1 MAKIEKASEDP
12 ESAVNQSGEWCVLL
26 VGKGKGLHLRAC
38 IRECLH
44 DAVGVHTHCDA
55 VGVLRYSVP
64 F

>member
-38 IRECLH
+38 IRECLQR
-44 DAVGVHTHCDA
+44 VWERGCDA
-55 VGVLRYSVP
+55 VGVFRYLVP